1 MVRTEVSNINGMGNF
16 SVEVAYW
23 RYWSLSQDDANEVQ
37 NILVNL
43 MAILV
48 ILSFAI

>member
-1 MVRTEVSNINGMGNF
+1 MVRTEVSNIDGISNF
-16 SVEVAYW
+16 SQEVPYW
-23 RYWSLSQDDANEVQ
+23 RSWSLSQDDENEVQ

>member
-1 MVRTEVSNINGMGNF
+1 MVRAEVGNIDGIGNF
-16 SVEVAYW
+16 NKEVAYW
-23 RYWSLSQDDANEVQ
+23 RYWSLSQDDENEVQ

>member
-48 ILSFAI
+48 FLSFAI